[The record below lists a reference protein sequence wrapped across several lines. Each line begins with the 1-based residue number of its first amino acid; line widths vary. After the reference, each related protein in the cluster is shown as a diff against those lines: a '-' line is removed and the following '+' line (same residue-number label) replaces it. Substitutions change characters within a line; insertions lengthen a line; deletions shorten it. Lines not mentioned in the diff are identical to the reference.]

1 LNPQVP
7 QLSGPPF
14 GIGELLRK
22 LMRQHSTRNLI
33 AAGIRLHISC
43 CQENNLLYSGET
55 VRLLRELPEHALPQ
69 YAEGKVAGV
78 PPYQEGELRTVEV
91 RFYKGATP
99 LTVSVPFD
107 DVELVIEQSL
117 LFRTAVFWGLD
128 EPPAKLIEG
137 AINSMLDSGF
147 LMRDGL
153 NLVRLH
159 YDRDER
165 WWKWGEKMM
174 DPTGAL
180 AVTSAPAW
188 DGCMIAFSGRQRF
201 HLEFRLRGRREAV
214 ILLHEREAAYTE
226 QSVATESAMSLA
238 RVLMNLSAAAGA
250 RYCAFPVADP
260 WIWDEDWRSLLVS
273 PLYPDFFM
281 LPENGLPEEGR
292 DSFRMIRLTENR
304 AVWTTLP
311 IKGSPTET
319 AFHRSDAELNLDRLR
334 QLKALG
340 EKYYDQM
347 YESGRGATGCYSSA
361 KDAYYS
367 AIGLATELGMKEE
380 AEALSKRLDH
390 IKAVFRSQFT

>member
-1 LNPQVP
+1 L
-7 QLSGPPF
+7 
-14 GIGELLRK
+14 GILELLGK
-22 LMRQHSTRNLI
+22 LTRQHSIRNLI
-33 AAGIRLHISC
+33 AAGIRLHVIC
-43 CQENNLLYSGET
+43 CQEKNLLYSGET
-55 VRLLRELPEHALPQ
+55 VRLLHELPEHALRQ
-69 YAEGKVAGV
+69 YSQGTVAGV
-78 PPYQEGELRTVEV
+78 APYQEGEPRTVAV
-91 RFYKGATP
+91 RFWKGATP

-107 DVELVIEQSL
+107 NVELVIEQSL

-128 EPPAKLIEG
+128 EPPARLIEG
-137 AINSMLDSGF
+137 AISCVLDSGF

-165 WWKWGEKMM
+165 WWKWGEKIM

-188 DGCMIAFSGRQRF
+188 DGCVIAFSGPQRF

-214 ILLHEREAAYTE
+214 ILLHERESAYTE

-238 RVLMNLSAAAGA
+238 RVLMNLSDAAGA

-260 WIWDEDWRSLLVS
+260 WIWDEDWRSLLVP

-292 DSFRMIRLTENR
+292 DLFRMIPLTEHR
-304 AVWTTLP
+304 AMWTTLP
-311 IKGSPTET
+311 IKASPTET
-319 AFHRSDAELNLDRLR
+319 AFHRSDAELDRDRLR

-347 YESGRGATGCYSSA
+347 YESRRGATGCYSNA
-361 KDAYYS
+361 KDAFIS
-367 AIGLATELGMKEE
+367 AIGLANELGLKDE
-380 AEALSKRLDH
+380 AEALSNRLDH

>member
-1 LNPQVP
+1 
-7 QLSGPPF
+7 
-14 GIGELLRK
+14 
-22 LMRQHSTRNLI
+22 
-33 AAGIRLHISC
+33 
-43 CQENNLLYSGET
+43 
-55 VRLLRELPEHALPQ
+55 
-69 YAEGKVAGV
+69 
-78 PPYQEGELRTVEV
+78 VEV
-91 RFYKGATP
+91 RFYKDGNA
-99 LTVSVPFD
+99 LTVAVPFD

-117 LFRTAVFWGLD
+117 LFRTAVLWGLD
-128 EPPAKLIEG
+128 EPPTKMVES
-137 AINSMLDSGF
+137 AINSVLDSGF

-174 DPTGAL
+174 DPTGAMV
-180 AVTSAPAW
+180 VTSAPEW
-188 DGCMIAFSGRQRF
+188 DGCVAAFSGRQRF

-214 ILLHEREAAYTE
+214 ILLHEREDAYAE
-226 QSVATESAMSLA
+226 QSVTTEPAMSLA

-260 WIWDEDWRSLLVS
+260 WIWDEDWRSLLQP

-281 LPENGLPEEGR
+281 LPENAFPAEGQ
-292 DSFRMIRLTENR
+292 DAFRMIRLTQNR

-311 IKGSPTET
+311 IKASPKET
-319 AFHRSDAELNLDRLR
+319 AFHRSDAELNRDRLR

-347 YESGRGATGCYSSA
+347 YESRRGATGCYSSA
-361 KDAYYS
+361 KDAFIS
-367 AIGLATELGMKEE
+367 AISLANELGMKEE
-380 AEALSKRLDH
+380 AEALSNRLDH

>member
-1 LNPQVP
+1 
-7 QLSGPPF
+7 
-14 GIGELLRK
+14 
-22 LMRQHSTRNLI
+22 
-33 AAGIRLHISC
+33 
-43 CQENNLLYSGET
+43 LLYSGEK

-69 YAEGKVAGV
+69 YSEGTVAGV
-78 PPYQEGELRTVEV
+78 APYQEGEPRTVEV
-91 RFYKGATP
+91 RFYKGAAP
-99 LTVSVPFD
+99 LTVSLPFD

-128 EPPAKLIEG
+128 EPPARLIEG
-137 AINSMLDSGF
+137 AINSVLDSGF

-174 DPTGAL
+174 DSTGAL

-188 DGCMIAFSGRQRF
+188 DGCVAAFSGRQRF

-214 ILLHEREAAYTE
+214 ILLHEREDAYAE

-238 RVLMNLSAAAGA
+238 RVLMNLSAAASA

-260 WIWDEDWRSLLVS
+260 WIWDEDWRSLLVP

-281 LPENGLPEEGR
+281 LAENGLPEEGR
-292 DSFRMIRLTENR
+292 DGFRMIRLTENR
-304 AVWTTLP
+304 VVWTTLP
-311 IKGSPTET
+311 IKASPTET
-319 AFHRSDAELNLDRLR
+319 AFHRSDAELNRDRLR

-347 YESGRGATGCYSSA
+347 YESRRGATGCYSSA
-361 KDAYYS
+361 KDAFIS
-367 AIGLATELGMKEE
+367 AIGLANELGMKEE
-380 AEALSKRLDH
+380 AATLSNRLDH

>member
-1 LNPQVP
+1 
-7 QLSGPPF
+7 
-14 GIGELLRK
+14 
-22 LMRQHSTRNLI
+22 M
-33 AAGIRLHISC
+33 
-43 CQENNLLYSGET
+43 LYSGET
-55 VRLLRELPEHALPQ
+55 VRLLRELTEPALPR
-69 YAEGKVAGV
+69 YSEGTVAGV
-78 PPYQEGELRTVEV
+78 APYQEGEPRTVEV
-91 RFYKGATP
+91 RFYKGGNP
-99 LTVSVPFD
+99 LVVTVPCD
-107 DVELVIEQSL
+107 DVELVIEQSM

-128 EPPAKLIEG
+128 REPGKLLEA
-137 AINSMLDSGF
+137 AINSLLDSGF

-153 NLVRLH
+153 NLARLH

-180 AVTSAPAW
+180 VVTTASAW
-188 DGCMIAFSGRQRF
+188 DGCVAAFSGRQRF

-260 WIWDEDWRSLLVS
+260 WIVDEDWRSLLQP

-281 LPENGLPEEGR
+281 LPENEAPHEVS
-292 DSFRMIRLTENR
+292 DTFRMIRLTDSR
-304 AVWTTLP
+304 VMWTTLP
-311 IKGSPTET
+311 LKASPTET
-319 AFHRSDAELNLDRLR
+319 AFHRSDAELGRDNLRR
-334 QLKALG
+334 LKALG

-347 YESGRGATGCYSSA
+347 YESRRGATGCYSNA

-367 AIGLATELGMKEE
+367 AISLANELGMKEE

>member
-1 LNPQVP
+1 
-7 QLSGPPF
+7 
-14 GIGELLRK
+14 
-22 LMRQHSTRNLI
+22 
-33 AAGIRLHISC
+33 
-43 CQENNLLYSGET
+43 LLYSGET
-55 VRLLRELPEHALPQ
+55 VRLLRELPEHALAQ
-69 YAEGKVAGV
+69 YSEGTVAGV
-78 PPYQEGELRTVEV
+78 APYQEGEPRTVDV
-91 RFYKGATP
+91 RFYKSANP

-107 DVELVIEQSL
+107 DVELVIEQSM

-128 EPPAKLIEG
+128 REPQKMVEA
-137 AINSMLDSGF
+137 AINSLLDSGF

-174 DPTGAL
+174 DPTGAMV
-180 AVTSAPAW
+180 VTSAPAW
-188 DGCMIAFSGRQRF
+188 DGCVAAFSGRQRF
-201 HLEFRLRGRREAV
+201 HLEFRLRGRREAA
-214 ILLHEREAAYTE
+214 ILLHEREAAYNE

-238 RVLMNLSAAAGA
+238 RVLMNLAAAACA

-260 WIWDEDWRSLLVS
+260 WIVDEDWRSLLVP
-273 PLYPDFFM
+273 PLFPNFFM
-281 LPENGLPEEGR
+281 LPENELPHEGS
-292 DSFRMIRLTENR
+292 DVFRMIRLIDNR

-311 IKGSPTET
+311 LKASPTET
-319 AFHRSDAELNLDRLR
+319 AFHRSDAELNRDNLR

-347 YESGRGATGCYSSA
+347 YESRRGATGCYSNA

-367 AIGLATELGMKEE
+367 AIALAKELEMKEE

>member
-1 LNPQVP
+1 
-7 QLSGPPF
+7 
-14 GIGELLRK
+14 
-22 LMRQHSTRNLI
+22 
-33 AAGIRLHISC
+33 
-43 CQENNLLYSGET
+43 LLYSGEK
-55 VRLLRELPEHALPQ
+55 VRLLRELPEHALPK
-69 YAEGKVAGV
+69 YSEGTVAEVV
-78 PPYQEGELRTVEV
+78 PYQEGEPRSVEI
-91 RFYKGATP
+91 RFYKGATA
-99 LTVSVPFD
+99 LTVTLTLD

-117 LFRTAVFWGLD
+117 LFRTAVLWGLD
-128 EPPAKLIEG
+128 EPPAKMVEG
-137 AINSMLDSGF
+137 AINSVLDSGF

-153 NLVRLH
+153 NVVRLH

-180 AVTSAPAW
+180 VVTSAPAW
-188 DGCMIAFSGRQRF
+188 EGCVIAFSGRQRF

-214 ILLHEREAAYTE
+214 ILLHEREAAYAE
-226 QSVATESAMSLA
+226 QSVATESAMALA
-238 RVLMNLSAAAGA
+238 RELMNLSDAASA

-260 WIWDEDWRSLLVS
+260 WIWDEDWRSLLVP

-281 LPENGLPEEGR
+281 LPENEFPEEGR
-292 DSFRMIRLTENR
+292 DGFRMIRLTENR

-311 IKGSPTET
+311 IKASPTET
-319 AFHRSDAELNLDRLR
+319 AFHRSESELNRDRLR

-347 YESGRGATGCYSSA
+347 YESRRGATGCYSNA

-367 AIGLATELGMKEE
+367 AIELANELGMKEE
-380 AEALSKRLDH
+380 AEGLSKRLDH

>member
-1 LNPQVP
+1 L
-7 QLSGPPF
+7 
-14 GIGELLRK
+14 GILELLGK
-22 LMRQHSTRNLI
+22 LTRQHSIRNLI
-33 AAGIRLHISC
+33 AAGIRQHVIC
-43 CQENNLLYSGET
+43 CQEKNLLYSGET
-55 VRLLRELPEHALPQ
+55 VRLLHELPEHALRQ
-69 YAEGKVAGV
+69 YSQGTVAGV
-78 PPYQEGELRTVEV
+78 APYQEGEPRTVAV
-91 RFYKGATP
+91 RFWNGATP

-107 DVELVIEQSL
+107 NVELVIEQSL

-137 AINSMLDSGF
+137 AIHSVLDRGF
-147 LMRDGL
+147 LMRNGL

-165 WWKWGEKMM
+165 WWKWGEKIM

-188 DGCMIAFSGRQRF
+188 DGCVIAFSGPERF

-214 ILLHEREAAYTE
+214 ILLHERESAYTE
-226 QSVATESAMSLA
+226 QCVATESAMSLA
-238 RVLMNLSAAAGA
+238 RVLMNLSDAAGA

-260 WIWDEDWRSLLVS
+260 WIWDEDWKSLLVP

-304 AVWTTLP
+304 AIWTTLP
-311 IKGSPTET
+311 MKASPTET
-319 AFHRSDAELNLDRLR
+319 AFHRSDAELNRDRLR

-347 YESGRGATGCYSSA
+347 YESRRGATGCYSSA
-361 KDAYYS
+361 KDAFIS
-367 AIGLATELGMKEE
+367 AIGLANELGLKEE
-380 AEALSKRLDH
+380 AEVLSNRLDH

>member
-1 LNPQVP
+1 
-7 QLSGPPF
+7 
-14 GIGELLRK
+14 
-22 LMRQHSTRNLI
+22 M
-33 AAGIRLHISC
+33 
-43 CQENNLLYSGET
+43 LYSGET

-69 YAEGKVAGV
+69 YSQGTVAGV
-78 PPYQEGELRTVEV
+78 AAHQEGEPRTVEV
-91 RFYKGATP
+91 RFYKSGNA

-117 LFRTAVFWGLD
+117 LFRTAVFWGLE
-128 EPPAKLIEG
+128 EPPAKLVEG
-137 AINSMLDSGF
+137 AMNSVLDSGF

-174 DPTGAL
+174 DPTGAVV
-180 AVTSAPAW
+180 VTSATAW
-188 DGCMIAFSGRQRF
+188 DGCVAAFSGRQRF

-226 QSVATESAMSLA
+226 QSVATESAMTLA

-260 WIWDEDWRSLLVS
+260 WIWDEDWRSLLVP

-281 LPENGLPEEGR
+281 LPENEIPQGGP
-292 DSFRMIRLTENR
+292 DSFRVIQLTENR
-304 AVWTTLP
+304 VLWTTLP
-311 IKGSPTET
+311 VKGSPMET
-319 AFHRSDAELNLDRLR
+319 AFHRSDAELNVDRLR

-347 YESGRGATGCYSSA
+347 YESRRGATGCYSNA
-361 KDAYYS
+361 KDAYHS
-367 AIGLATELGMKEE
+367 AIALANELGMKEE